1 MKHIEIVMRAFCFC
15 FGVLLALSI
24 QVKIHAKNAAE
35 VFANALFALVYIGA
49 TVILLVLPWALPL
62 RN

>member
-1 MKHIEIVMRAFCFC
+1 MRHIEIVMRAFCFC

-24 QVKIHAKNAAE
+24 QVKIRAKNATE
-35 VFANALFALVYIGA
+35 VFANALFALVYLGA
-49 TVILLVLPWALPL
+49 VVALLVLPWALPL

>member
-15 FGVLLALSI
+15 FGMLLALSI
-24 QVKIHAKNAAE
+24 QVKIRAKNAAE

-49 TVILLVLPWALPL
+49 TVILLVLPWVLPL